1 MRFTRWVPLNIP
13 VWRSV
18 LQFLSA
24 PGLAEAWP
32 RQLQGGAARS
42 PGGTPLMCK
51 VVCNAPPQLVVLR
64 FAKASPGVGL
74 LRSHIAPVTCHE
86 LSRCA
91 FAILHIN
98 STLPAAAGQT
108 REL

>member
-1 MRFTRWVPLNIP
+1 
-13 VWRSV
+13 
-18 LQFLSA
+18 
-24 PGLAEAWP
+24 
-32 RQLQGGAARS
+32 
-42 PGGTPLMCK
+42 MCK

-98 STLPAAAGQT
+98 STLPAAART
-108 REL
+108 VAHMAPHLTAMELDKMSSLQAAGKTPNFAQPQKGG